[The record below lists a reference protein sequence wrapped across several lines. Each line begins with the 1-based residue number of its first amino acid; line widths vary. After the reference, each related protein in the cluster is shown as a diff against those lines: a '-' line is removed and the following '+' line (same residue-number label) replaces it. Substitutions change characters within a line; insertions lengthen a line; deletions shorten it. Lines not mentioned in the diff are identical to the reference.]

1 MLRMNS
7 SIIYK
12 GLRYSILPRASAP
25 LNLRSNGISFIC
37 RGLKSSSRIYQES
50 DSEKAARIIS
60 VFRENPDIR
69 ASLEDLQ
76 SKLAKKGIT
85 PDGKQPSLMQMM
97 KLLTDGEVKQSL
109 MSFKSAL
116 DKSNIKIDQ
125 GDIDALMSM
134 YGLKK

>member
-1 MLRMNS
+1 MNS
-7 SIIYK
+7 SVIHRA
-12 GLRYSILPRASAP
+12 LRYSVLSRASVP
-25 LNLRSNGISFIC
+25 RVLHSNGARITY
-37 RGLKSSSRIYQES
+37 RGLKSSSRIFQES

-109 MSFKSAL
+109 IGFKAVL
-116 DKSNIKIDQ
+116 DKSNVKIDQ

>member
-1 MLRMNS
+1 MNG
-7 SIIYK
+7 SIIHRA
-12 GLRYSILPRASAP
+12 LRYSVLSRASLPRV
-25 LNLRSNGISFIC
+25 LRSNGNLFTY
-37 RGLKSSSRIYQES
+37 RGLKSSSRIFQES
-50 DSEKAARIIS
+50 ESEKAARIIS
-60 VFRENPDIR
+60 VFRENPEIR

-109 MSFKSAL
+109 MGFKSAL